1 MHDIE
6 PYFRWRGDYI
16 ADEDP
21 KSPFYG
27 RLYSE
32 FEYSNKIYNH
42 YIHPQWDEF
51 GSLTLY
57 TKILFVD
64 YEEQFAIFE
73 MIGEWNDA
81 IYNDIMYFKR
91 NLINELIDESIFKY
105 IIICDNVLNFHASDD
120 SYYEE
125 WYEDI
130 KEENGW
136 ICFINTFKHVED
148 EMKSAM
154 LQYFINFGENY
165 NDINWRIFTPN
176 NLFLMIENYVHTGVK
191 RLRY

>member
-6 PYFRWRGDYI
+6 PYFRWRGDYT

-64 YEEQFAIFE
+64 YDEQFAIFE

-91 NLINELIDESIFKY
+91 NLINELIDESIFKF
-105 IIICDNVLNFHASDD
+105 IIICDNILNFHASDD

-130 KEENGW
+130 KEDNGW

-154 LQYFINFGENY
+154 LQFFINFGENY
-165 NDINWRIFTPN
+165 NDINWRIYTPN
-176 NLFLMIENYVHTGVK
+176 NLFLMIENYVHSGVK

>member
-6 PYFRWRGDYI
+6 PYYRWRGDYI
-16 ADEDP
+16 AEEDSR
-21 KSPFYG
+21 SPFYG
-27 RLYSE
+27 REYSE
-32 FEYSNKIYNH
+32 FEFTNKIYNH

-64 YEEQFAIFE
+64 YEDQFAVFE

-91 NLINELIDESIFKY
+91 NVINELIDASIFRY
-105 IIICDNVLNFHASDD
+105 IIICENVLNFHSSDD

-130 KEENGW
+130 KDEGGW
-136 ICFINTFKHVED
+136 ICFINTYKHVED
-148 EMKSAM
+148 EMKSGL
-154 LQYFINFGENY
+154 LQYFVNFGEIFS
-165 NDINWRIFTPN
+165 DINWRPLAPN
-176 NLFLMIENYVHTGVK
+176 ILFQLIDQYIHSGFK
-191 RLRY
+191 KLRY

>member
-6 PYFRWRGDYI
+6 PYFRWRGDYT

-64 YEEQFAIFE
+64 YDEQFAIFE

-91 NLINELIDESIFKY
+91 NLINELIDESIFKF

-130 KEENGW
+130 KEDNGW

-154 LQYFINFGENY
+154 LQFFINFGENY
-165 NDINWRIFTPN
+165 NDINWRIYTPN
-176 NLFLMIENYVHTGVK
+176 NLFLMIENYVHSGVK

>member
-64 YEEQFAIFE
+64 YDEQFAIFE

-91 NLINELIDESIFKY
+91 NLINELIDESIFKF

-130 KEENGW
+130 KEDNGW

>member
-1 MHDIE
+1 MA
-6 PYFRWRGDYI
+6 YLVQ
-16 ADEDP
+16 P
-21 KSPFYG
+21 KP
-27 RLYSE
+27 
-32 FEYSNKIYNH
+32 
-42 YIHPQWDEF
+42 
-51 GSLTLY
+51 LY

>member
-6 PYFRWRGDYI
+6 PYFRWRGDYT

-64 YEEQFAIFE
+64 YDEQFAIFE

-91 NLINELIDESIFKY
+91 NLINELIDESIFKF

-130 KEENGW
+130 KEDNGW

-154 LQYFINFGENY
+154 LQFFINFGENY
-165 NDINWRIFTPN
+165 NDINWRIYTPN

>member
-64 YEEQFAIFE
+64 YDEQFAIFE

>member
-130 KEENGW
+130 KDAGGW
-136 ICFINTFKHVED
+136 IVGINFLFQAID
-148 EMKSAM
+148 DFKSARITHYVTFM
-154 LQYFINFGENY
+154 
-165 NDINWRIFTPN
+165 DVDNWRTLKPEHFYQQVDN
-176 NLFLMIENYVHTGVK
+176 EMI
-191 RLRY
+191 RLLD